1 MHVEARVLGEPS
13 LYFVM
18 LVRRVIVGDQMD
30 VEIGGGLAVDGL
42 EEVKPLLMAVAL
54 GDAGDELAIEIVQ
67 GGEQGERTV
76 ANIVVGLGLDTDNDT
91 QRVSILPHTRLPVRS
106 SSHRNAPTCLLPFLV
121 GGAIVGLVGFLFI
134 DIRAAPDRAL
144 TTLGCDAI
152 GP

>member
-1 MHVEARVLGEPS
+1 MHRSHSSSGRPATPADFNRNGWPTS
-13 LYFVM
+13 
-18 LVRRVIVGDQMD
+18 
-30 VEIGGGLAVDGL
+30 IGMPGRHHRNPHL